1 MALVFKFLVKSK
13 KHFSFSQ
20 QFHIL
25 GLNNWRELRQ
35 EANEGGKKETLLM
48 ERPRHHREKKIS
60 HMYYPLRYQRAQS
73 QLMISKIKLDFH
85 NVNLFTHMKS
95 SVNILNASKRIANK

>member
-1 MALVFKFLVKSK
+1 MYHYDGAWSSPPKPLSLVALVFKFLGKSK

-48 ERPRHHREKKIS
+48 ERPRHHREKKIL
-60 HMYYPLRYQRAQS
+60 HVLPFK
-73 QLMISKIKLDFH
+73 ISVSTVSINDI
-85 NVNLFTHMKS
+85 ND
-95 SVNILNASKRIANK
+95 